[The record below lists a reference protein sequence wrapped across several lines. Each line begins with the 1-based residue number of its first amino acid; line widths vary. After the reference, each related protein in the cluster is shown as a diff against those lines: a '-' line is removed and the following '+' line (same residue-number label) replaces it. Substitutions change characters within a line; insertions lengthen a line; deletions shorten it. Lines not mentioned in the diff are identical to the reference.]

1 LALLTFEK
9 DLKNL
14 TLSMNYDAV
23 FQAFKKMKTRR
34 LLF

>member
-9 DLKNL
+9 DL